1 MYIVKYK
8 EVVSMSVCDRL
19 QGGGDTCRAKILA
32 SLEGKCEA
40 VYLINSGGRRVLIKL
55 VMNTT
60 EFDPGVVKLIAMTHF
75 DAYVGGR
82 ATVWLEI

>member
-1 MYIVKYK
+1 MYKVKYR

-19 QGGGDTCRAKILA
+19 QCGVGTCSSKILS
-32 SLEGKCEA
+32 SLEGKCDR
-40 VYLINSGGRRVLIKL
+40 VRIINSGGKRLLIKL

-75 DAYVGGR
+75 DAYVGGE
-82 ATVWLEI
+82 AIVCLEI